1 MGVFAGPTSGWINK
15 SSENSLNG
23 LVTDGLVLALD
34 AGRTLSYSGSGTTWT
49 DLSDNSNNGTL
60 TNGPTFSSDNFGAI
74 VFDGTDDF
82 VTLGTQ
88 INSDIT
94 TTNVTISFWAY
105 IDSTANDEIFVSMET
120 LSTNRPL
127 IIWYDTSSTYEV
139 QNTGS
144 GDVGGGSTNVITTA
158 VTDASSEKRFTTSNN
173 VLSANTWYNIVV
185 VLDVTNNTFYTYI
198 NGFERAKWTSNN
210 TSGGIKSTTNDFRIG
225 GGSPYLDG
233 RISQF
238 LVYTKALTAAEVLQ
252 NFNTLRGRYNVAL
265 VEPEEALYSFTSA
278 FFTVS
283 RALTDSPTSDT
294 HRFGPTQTQ
303 VRAWL
308 SGSSNGGGSHSWA
321 NTYVDCPQDG
331 YQRWTIPKTGKYRI
345 TAKGG
350 GSGHTDSPDDYM
362 LGVKVIA
369 DFNLTGGEKL
379 ILAAGQGVPDY
390 DGDHCNGGGG
400 ASWVMSGNDYTTA
413 IPLIV
418 ANGAGGDTSD
428 GGAKGQANTTLGSS
442 ITVTPTSG
450 EGGGSAVTGKQT
462 TPINS
467 NVSEGR
473 GSQNTS
479 QPNSGGWLSDGN
491 DAGENNVGGHGF
503 RSDLKG
509 GIRNN
514 STAGNGGFG
523 GGSGGEDESGS
534 AGGGFTGAY
543 GTDNNEV
550 TGHGSSFV
558 NDDNQG
564 NVSVAL
570 AQATTTFQ
578 NTDYTSE
585 DQYQGWIKI
594 EFIS

>member
-1 MGVFAGPTSGWINK
+1 MGVFAGPTNSWLNK

-49 DLSDNSNNGTL
+49 DLSDNSNNVTL

-74 VFDGTDDF
+74 VFDGTNDYA
-82 VTLGTQ
+82 VTSTSITPSGT
-88 INSDIT
+88 NSFTYSAWI
-94 TTNVTISFWAY
+94 Y
-105 IDSTANDEIFVSMET
+105 IDTIGGSFG
-120 LSTNRPL
+120 
-127 IIWYDTSSTYEV
+127 TSIKGAV
-139 QNTGS
+139 LFS
-144 GDVGGGSTNVITTA
+144 GDGFGRAELVLKTDTNTAGPPDRITFTRYGGSTTGSCNVE
-158 VTDASSEKRFTTSNN
+158 VDMS
-173 VLSANTWYNIVV
+173 VGVWYNITLVRDGASSQKV
-185 VLDVTNNTFYTYI
+185 YQ
-198 NGFERAKWTSNN
+198 NGFEIGTGNVSNSF
-210 TSGGIKSTTNDFRIG
+210 TADKLKIGAAPSQSSFSGHF
-225 GGSPYLDG
+225 DG
-233 RISQF
+233 KMSNILYYDR
-238 LVYTKALTAAEVLQ
+238 ALTAAEVLQ

-265 VEPEEALYSFTSA
+265 VEPEEELYSFTSA

-331 YQRWTIPKTGKYRI
+331 YQRWTIPKSGTYRI

-428 GGAKGQANTTLGSS
+428 GTAKGQANVTLGNS

-467 NVSEGR
+467 NATAGR

-479 QPNSGGWLSDGN
+479 QPNSGGWLSDGG
-491 DAGENNVGGHGF
+491 DAGESVSVGGHGF

-514 STAGNGGFG
+514 NTAGNGGFG

-543 GTDNNEV
+543 GTDNNNI

-558 NDDNQG
+558 NDDNEG